1 MTTPSDPQTP
11 GENPVPATPD
21 PTPEEAAAA
30 QDAADAAAAAAAQ
43 AESVRA
49 LATEIQTQ
57 IVSDIDPCTL
67 RKGVI
72 VSSESTANPPTVTIT
87 LSDSDTQIPAVRYL
101 DSYSPVAGDT
111 VQVLKQASGI
121 LVIGQVND
129 SPPTPADNGW
139 QTSGGVSYRKVLDN
153 GDFKIQLK
161 GSFTV
166 SGTTLFTLAAGYAP
180 SVTRT
185 MVAGRNGEDTSVLV
199 QVSTGGVVTIVGGTQ
214 TLGTTD
220 PGGNGANATGL
231 NTGMGGNGA
240 NATGLNTGSGGNGAN
255 ATGGNTGSGGNGAN
269 ATGLNTG
276 GASAGTA
283 HVHSMNNHGHS
294 INDHNHTLGAHGHSI
309 DAHTHS
315 LGGHGHSIDDHNHT
329 LGAHGHSIDD
339 HSHALTLALP
349 TTVYFDG
356 LEFFQ

>member
-11 GENPVPATPD
+11 GENPVPLPPE

-30 QDAADAAAAAAAQ
+30 QAAADQATAEAAQ
-43 AESVRA
+43 TEAIRA
-49 LATEIQTQ
+49 LASEIAKQTML
-57 IVSDIDPCTL
+57 DFDPATL
-67 RKGVI
+67 RKGTVASI
-72 VSSESTANPPTVTIT
+72 ESTGTPPTVTVT
-87 LSDSDTQIPAVRYL
+87 LSGSATTIPGVRYL

-111 VQVLKQASGI
+111 VHLLKQTSDVLI
-121 LVIGQVND
+121 LGQVNNT
-129 SPPTPADNGW
+129 PPNPAANGW

-153 GDFKIQLK
+153 GDFKVQFK

-166 SGTTLFTLAAGYAP
+166 SGTTLFTLADSSYFP
-180 SVTRT
+180 SVPRT
-185 MVAGRNGEDTSVLV
+185 LTAGRNGEATSVLV
-199 QVSTGGVVTIVGGTQ
+199 QISTSGVVTISGGTQ

-240 NATGLNTGSGGNGAN
+240 NATGLNTS
-255 ATGGNTGSGGNGAN
+255 TDGNGAN

-294 INDHNHTLGAHGHSI
+294 INDHNHTLG
-309 DAHTHS
+309 
-315 LGGHGHSIDDHNHT
+315 GHGHSIDDHNHDM
-329 LGAHGHSIDD
+329 ANHGHSIDD
-339 HSHALTLALP
+339 HNHTLTLALP

>member
-11 GENPVPATPD
+11 GENPVPLPPE

-30 QDAADAAAAAAAQ
+30 QAAADQATAEAAQ
-43 AESVRA
+43 TEAIRA
-49 LATEIQTQ
+49 LASEIAKQTML
-57 IVSDIDPCTL
+57 DFDPATL
-67 RKGVI
+67 RKGTVASI
-72 VSSESTANPPTVTIT
+72 ESTGTPPTVTVT
-87 LSDSDTQIPAVRYL
+87 LSGSATTIPGVRYL

-111 VQVLKQASGI
+111 VHLLKQTSDVLI
-121 LVIGQVND
+121 LGQVNNT
-129 SPPTPADNGW
+129 PPNPAANGW

-153 GDFKIQLK
+153 GDFKVQFK

-166 SGTTLFTLAAGYAP
+166 SGTTLFTLADSSYFP
-180 SVTRT
+180 SVPRT
-185 MVAGRNGEDTSVLV
+185 LTAGRNGEATSVLV
-199 QVSTGGVVTIVGGTQ
+199 QISTSGVVTISGGTQ

-220 PGGNGANATGL
+220 P
-231 NTGMGGNGA
+231 
-240 NATGLNTGSGGNGAN
+240 
-255 ATGGNTGSGGNGAN
+255 GGNGAN

-294 INDHNHTLGAHGHSI
+294 INDHNHTLG
-309 DAHTHS
+309 
-315 LGGHGHSIDDHNHT
+315 GHGHSIDDHNHDM
-329 LGAHGHSIDD
+329 ANHGHSIDD
-339 HSHALTLALP
+339 HNHTLTLALP